1 MRKIIRL
8 TESDLIRLV
17 KRVINEQTT
26 PSTGIGK
33 SAAKQFVEALSPMSH
48 GKFID
53 DNNMALK
60 AMQRIK
66 NKTDFNEFAI
76 EIKRITRMDFCDY
89 LKDEMTELEDNYRPI
104 SDIAYNIGGISCG
117 KGHYSELKYHMNQI
131 GNKGSA
137 TIPD

>member
-33 SAAKQFVEALSPMSH
+33 SAAKQFVDALSQT
-48 GKFID
+48 ID
-53 DNNMALK
+53 DNDMALK

-76 EIKRITRMDFCDY
+76 EIKRITKMDFCDY
-89 LKDEMTELEDNYRPI
+89 LTDEITGLEDNYRPI
-104 SDIAYNIGGISCG
+104 SDIAYEIGGVSCG
-117 KGHYSELKYHMNQI
+117 KGKYNRLKYYINQT
-131 GNKGSA
+131 KKK
-137 TIPD
+137 

>member
-1 MRKIIRL
+1 MRKIVRL

-33 SAAKQFVEALSPMSH
+33 SAAKQFVEALSQR
-48 GKFID
+48 ID

-89 LKDEMTELEDNYRPI
+89 LKDEMTALEDNFRPI

-117 KGHYSELKYHMNQI
+117 KGNYSELKYYMNQS

>member
-33 SAAKQFVEALSPMSH
+33 SAAKQFVDALSQT
-48 GKFID
+48 ID
-53 DNNMALK
+53 DNDMALK

-76 EIKRITRMDFCDY
+76 EIKRITKMDFCDY
-89 LKDEMTELEDNYRPI
+89 LTDEISGLEDNYRPI
-104 SDIAYNIGGISCG
+104 SDIAYEIGGVSCG
-117 KGHYSELKYHMNQI
+117 KGKYDMLKYYINQT
-131 GNKGSA
+131 KKK
-137 TIPD
+137 